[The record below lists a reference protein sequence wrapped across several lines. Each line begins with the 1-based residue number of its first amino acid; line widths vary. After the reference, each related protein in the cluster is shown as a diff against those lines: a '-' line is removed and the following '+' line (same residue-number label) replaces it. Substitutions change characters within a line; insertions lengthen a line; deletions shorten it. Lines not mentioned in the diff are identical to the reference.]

1 MVAVVTTK
9 SGSFGFRVAAPTDCL
24 AACTTPGFELQGQLK
39 VIEHLSNCHGEW
51 NALFAFIGSL
61 PFVKALVCFYFMEP
75 NDKEE

>member
-9 SGSFGFRVAAPTDCL
+9 SGSFGFQIASTPDRL
-24 AACTTPGFELQGQLK
+24 AACTTSGFELQGQLK

-61 PFVKALVCFYFMEP
+61 PFVKALACFYFMKP
-75 NDKEE
+75 NNKEE